1 MFGFPKKWAGLIVA
15 AAMLASSIS
24 VPAAAASPAEEEV
37 YDVVISSQDEQT
49 IKGWGVFPAWNRS
62 DWGRNF
68 IDKTG
73 AQEALYDDLGA
84 SMFRVMIPASAG
96 DGDGNLVPNRIQE
109 IRDLIQTAH
118 NRDLYDYMI
127 SVWSPPIGMKTHNT
141 VNGWTGSEHVR
152 LKPEKEE
159 TYADFLT
166 DVISALVADGA
177 AAPKAIS
184 FQNEP
189 LSQIVSEWCYWGGD
203 NGQQFQRF
211 TKLLRQKL
219 DQADLQDVLILAPE
233 GAAYH
238 ENEKLLGANFDAV
251 AADPALE
258 AAIGGFASHSY
269 ISREFGSK
277 ASIES
282 YKEAVDRFP
291 HKDRWQTEFS
301 SLVTGMSQQDMAID
315 VSRRLISDMAYIRN
329 NYWFWWL
336 GWDHERTVGYV
347 GEVITEGD
355 GYTVDKSKAFHM
367 LSKVFNE
374 VPAGAKMRRVS
385 ADPASGLVTED
396 ELWMD
401 AVAFADGDKTV
412 ALLVNPLEEQRR
424 VNVAGLSGAS
434 ANVYQM
440 TEASQEID
448 DMLLLEARNVVNG
461 SVADITLPARSVTV
475 IVADVADDAPPLIV
489 FDQEDS
495 SSVHDAV
502 YAVRQS
508 AFTVSGR
515 LDEPGTLLIDGQPVA
530 VEEDLSFTTVV
541 SLSPGDNTI
550 VAQATDGNSNA
561 SEEASLFVRHDPAY
575 LGVSLNHGDM
585 DYVNLAAFALSG
597 LANDTSTVSVVHT
610 HNSIVVADEE
620 IAAALAPGSGT
631 PYAPFE
637 TALALREGVNDIEVT
652 AVNALNEQSA
662 PVGITVVY
670 DSISPVITVPAT
682 DTTSAASYV
691 LRGSLSEEATLRVN
705 GTAQRVEPDLSFA
718 VIVQVEQGSNT
729 ISVTAEDRSGNLSA
743 QEVAVT
749 ATVPQDNAFAPGL
762 IQADLVEGADMTIDG
777 HLSEANWQL
786 NHRAAKL
793 LAGSSD
799 NDLAYS
805 TAWNEDFLYVGI
817 RVIDVH
823 KVNDSTRGY
832 EDDSVEIYID
842 GNNGRSGTYGSEDH
856 QITLGWQDSEL
867 SVGRNIAGIQFAQQD
882 QDDGYTVEFAIPWDG
897 IGIDSPKAGAV
908 IGFDIGNND
917 DDGTNNGFRQGQ
929 LMWHGDLDNW
939 SNTSAFGSLFLN
951 DGRATAIA
959 PPAQTPIVIDG
970 VFAEA
975 AWSVDQ
981 PLEQVLSGNPD
992 GALSFGALSDKDHLY
1007 IGLDVQAEDLSGA
1020 DEEVIELYLGGDVF
1034 ERGTASDP
1042 ARRIVLDRSTGTVG
1056 GDLNVVHFGRT
1067 VHADG
1072 YSIELAIPWAEL
1084 GTTPSRHLTLGTEI
1098 VYTRTDAS
1106 GTSSLAWNGAAAPSS
1121 TTAEYGNV
1129 LLHNFNLPKRE
1140 QVIVEPPGLRVFRD
1154 QGRNLSKLE
1163 DQSSNIVVV
1172 GWDPEKFNG
1181 DADRIGHSNDNP
1193 ATPEYVVY
1201 KSPHGDIFSF
1211 SILTGQFDN
1220 TPGFRFYVSDDGVDY
1235 TQINPDSKLIGGQ
1248 FSYSVRE
1255 RTSHRLGTGARYL
1268 KIEFPGTLHW
1278 HAYLLD
1284 VSFKYVGDDTWDQ
1297 LEDPAANLSLLHRY
1311 SPGIR
1316 IASYDPHKFGGDDTR
1331 FKHATDQPATPEF
1344 VEYVSPSGD
1353 IFDFSVETALYQG
1366 TSPFKFFGSADGET
1380 YEEIAVD
1387 RTLIRAGSGYALH
1400 ESVPAEE
1407 LEEGMRY
1414 LRIEFPGAANW
1425 HEYVNHVNLSY
1436 RVLEGEPGG
1445 TELEFVDEA
1454 TDFSKLHDRSGTIAI
1469 ASYEPAKFGGDADRF
1484 KHTSNNPVTPEFI
1497 AYKSPA
1503 GDIMSFRIVT
1513 ARYQGSP
1520 SFVFL
1525 GSADGVSY
1533 DELPATTTLLS
1544 SGQGYAVQQHVQ
1556 AEALAPGI
1564 RYLKVQFPG
1573 AANWHEYVNQVSFTY
1588 WSEDQGEPNGELSA
1602 AAGLNGASTAVA
1614 GSTYEVVYALDQL
1627 TGSVAAQDLL
1637 FAYDAGVL
1645 ELDAV
1650 ELLADN
1656 TLIAGQSSA
1665 AAGSLRLILA
1675 SDGPGGVLQS
1685 EGNVLKLIFNVLSSA
1700 PPGSSSVE
1708 LSGISIADL
1717 EEREVQLDGVS
1728 HSFTVAELDRSALLA
1743 LLADAQTLYDD
1754 SADDERYSP
1763 VARATL
1769 LAAIQAA
1776 EAASAAAAD
1785 QAAIDQATV
1794 QLGGAIEAFLL
1805 SRLAMEDL
1813 NLDGRV
1819 SIADLIIVV
1828 NAMGFTSASPDW
1840 PIYSRADLNGDDLVD
1855 AQDLAL
1861 VALRIMAAA

>member
-1 MFGFPKKWAGLIVA
+1 MFGFPKKWAGLVVA
-15 AAMLASSIS
+15 AAMLSSCIA

-37 YDVVISSQDEQT
+37 YDVVISPQDEQT
-49 IKGWGVFPAWNRS
+49 VKGWGVFPAWNRS
-62 DWGRNF
+62 DWGRSF

-73 AQEALYDDLGA
+73 AQEALYDDLGVN
-84 SMFRVMIPASAG
+84 MFRVMIPASAG
-96 DGDGNLVPNRIQE
+96 DGNGNLVPNRIQE

-118 NRDLYDYMI
+118 NHDLHDYII

-141 VNGWTGSEHVR
+141 VNGWTGTEHVR
-152 LKPEKEE
+152 LKPEKEG
-159 TYADFLT
+159 TYAGFLA
-166 DVISALVADGA
+166 DVIQALVADGA
-177 AAPKAIS
+177 SMPKAIS

-211 TKLLRQKL
+211 TKLLRQTL
-219 DQADLQDVLILAPE
+219 DQEGLQDVQILAPE

-238 ENEKLLGANFDAV
+238 ENEKLLGTNFDAV

-282 YKEAVDRFP
+282 YKEAADRFP

-301 SLVTGMSQQDMAID
+301 SLVTDMSQQDMAID

-401 AVAFADGDKTV
+401 AVAFVDGDKTV
-412 ALLVNPLEEQRR
+412 TLLVNPLEEQRR
-424 VNVAGLSGAS
+424 VNVAGLTGAS
-434 ANVYQM
+434 ADVYQM
-440 TEASQEID
+440 TETSQEAD
-448 DMLLLEARNVVNG
+448 GLLLSEARNVVSS
-461 SVADITLPARSVTV
+461 SVPDIALPARSITV
-475 IVADVADDAPPLIV
+475 IVADAADAAPPLIV
-489 FDQEDS
+489 FDQKDS
-495 SSVHDAV
+495 SSALDAD

-515 LDEPGTLLIDGQPVA
+515 LDEPGTLLINGQPV
-530 VEEDLSFTTVV
+530 TVDGNLKFSSV
-541 SLSPGDNTI
+541 VNLAPGDNTI
-550 VAQATDGNSNA
+550 VAQATDGNSND
-561 SEEASLFVRHDPAY
+561 SEETTLFVRHDPTY
-575 LGVSLNHGDM
+575 LGVSLDQSDT
-585 DYVNLAAFALSG
+585 DYVNVAAFTLSG
-597 LANDTSTVSVVHT
+597 LANDTSDVSVKHT
-610 HNSIVVADEE
+610 QDSTVVANVE
-620 IAAALAPGSGT
+620 IAAVLAPGSGT

-637 TALALREGVNDIEVT
+637 TELTLLEGVNEIEVT

-662 PVGITVVY
+662 PVGITVLY
-670 DSISPVITVPAT
+670 DSIAPVITVPAT
-682 DTTSAASYV
+682 DTASAASYV
-691 LRGSLSEEATLRVN
+691 LRGSLSEEALLRVN
-705 GTAQRVEPDLSFA
+705 GTAQLVEPDLGFA
-718 VIVQVEQGSNT
+718 VIVPVEEGLNT
-729 ISVTAEDRSGNLSA
+729 INVEAEDRSGNLST
-743 QEVAVT
+743 QVVTVT
-749 ATVPQDNAFAPGL
+749 AAVPRDNALATGL
-762 IQADLVEGADMTIDG
+762 IQADLVQGSDMTIDG
-777 HLSEANWQL
+777 HLSEPNWRL

-793 LAGSSD
+793 LAGKSD
-799 NDLAYS
+799 NDVAYS

-832 EDDSVEIYID
+832 EDDSVEVYID

-856 QITLGWQDSEL
+856 QITLGWGDTEL
-867 SVGRNIAGIQFAQQD
+867 SVGRNLAGIQFAQQD
-882 QDDGYTVEFAIPWDG
+882 QEDGYTVEFAIPWNG
-897 IGIDSPKAGAV
+897 IGIDPPKAGAV
-908 IGFDIGNND
+908 IGFDIANND
-917 DDGTNNGFRQGQ
+917 DDGNNNGLRQGQ
-929 LMWHGDLDNW
+929 YMWHGNLDNW
-939 SNTSAFGSLFLN
+939 SNTSKFGSLMLN
-951 DGRATAIA
+951 DGRVTTIA
-959 PPAQTPIVIDG
+959 PPTQTPIVING

-981 PLEQVLSGNPD
+981 PLEQILAGNPD
-992 GALSFGALSDKDHLY
+992 GSLSFGTLSDKDHLY
-1007 IGLDVQAEDLSGA
+1007 IGLDVLAEELSGA
-1020 DEEVIELYLGGDVF
+1020 DEEVIELFLGGDVF
-1034 ERGTASDP
+1034 ERGTAADP

-1056 GDLNVVHFGRT
+1056 GDFNVVHFGRS
-1067 VHADG
+1067 VNADG

-1084 GTTPSRHLTLGTEI
+1084 QTTPSRHLTLGLEI
-1098 VYTRTDAS
+1098 AYTRTDAS
-1106 GTSSLAWNGAAAPSS
+1106 GTSVLAWSGAASPGS

-1140 QVIVEPPGLRVFRD
+1140 QIIVEPPGLREFRD

-1163 DQSSNIVVV
+1163 DQSDNIVVV
-1172 GWDPEKFNG
+1172 GWDPEKFDG

-1235 TQINPDSKLIGGQ
+1235 TQINPDSRLIGGQ

-1316 IASYDPHKFGGDDTR
+1316 IASYDPHKFGGDDSR
-1331 FKHATDQPATPEF
+1331 FKHATDQPAEPEF
-1344 VEYVSPSGD
+1344 VEYASPSGD

-1366 TSPFKFFGSADGET
+1366 SSPFKFFGSADGQT
-1380 YEEIAVD
+1380 YEEITVA

-1400 ESVPAEE
+1400 ENTPAEA
-1407 LEEGMRY
+1407 LAEGIRY
-1414 LRIEFPGAANW
+1414 LRVEFPGAANW

-1436 RVLEGEPGG
+1436 RILDGEPGG

-1454 TDFSKLHDRSGTIAI
+1454 TDFSKLHERSGTIAI

-1497 AYKSPA
+1497 AYQSPA
-1503 GDIMSFRIVT
+1503 GDIKSFRVVT
-1513 ARYQGSP
+1513 ARYTGSP

-1525 GSADGVSY
+1525 GSEDGETYVQ
-1533 DELPATTTLLS
+1533 LPVTTTLLS

-1602 AAGLNGASTAVA
+1602 EASLTGANTAAAGS
-1614 GSTYEVVYALDQL
+1614 SHEVVYALDQL
-1627 TGSVAAQDLL
+1627 TGEIAAQDLL
-1637 FAYDAGVL
+1637 FHYNNDVL
-1645 ELDAV
+1645 ELDGV
-1650 ELLADN
+1650 ELLADGI
-1656 TLIAGQSSA
+1656 LIAGQSSP

-1675 SDGPGGVLQS
+1675 SDGPEGVLQS
-1685 EGNVLKLIFNVLSSA
+1685 GADLLKLTFNVLPAA
-1700 PPGSSSVE
+1700 PSGSSSVE
-1708 LSGISIADL
+1708 LSSIVVADL
-1717 EEREVQLDGVS
+1717 EEREAQLEGVS
-1728 HSFTVAELDRSALLA
+1728 HSFTVAQLDRTALLA
-1743 LLADAQTLYDD
+1743 LLADAQNLYDN
-1754 SADDERYSP
+1754 SATDERYSP
-1763 VARATL
+1763 AARATL

-1776 EAASAAAAD
+1776 EAASAAASA
-1785 QAAIDQATV
+1785 QTAIDQAAV
-1794 QLGGAIEAFLL
+1794 QLESAIDAFLM
-1805 SRLAMEDL
+1805 SRLAAEDL

-1819 SIADLIIVV
+1819 SLADLIIVV

-1861 VALRIMAAA
+1861 VALRIMAA